1 MIFQGAT
8 FSLTL
13 KIYLSEKVEN
23 CYRQVL
29 QNSHDTTSALIGQK
43 TIVDCTGKPVEN

>member
-1 MIFQGAT
+1 MIFQDAT

-23 CYRQVL
+23 YYHQFL
-29 QNSHDTTSALIGQK
+29 QNSQDTTSALIGKK
-43 TIVDCTGKPVEN
+43 TVVDCTGKPVEN